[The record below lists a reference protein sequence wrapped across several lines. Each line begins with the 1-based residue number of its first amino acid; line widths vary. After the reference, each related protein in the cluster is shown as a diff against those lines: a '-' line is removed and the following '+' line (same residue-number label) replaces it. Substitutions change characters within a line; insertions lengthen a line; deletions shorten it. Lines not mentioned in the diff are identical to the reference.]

1 MRYFLFA
8 FALAVAAVVSILG
21 FRGGSFTK
29 PPLEIFP
36 DMDDQS
42 KYKPQGTS
50 TFFADG
56 RTDRLPVSGTVARG
70 LLKDDEFLHFGKKG
84 EEWAKGFPMPVTED
98 LVNRGKERYGI
109 YCAVCHG
116 GVGDGN
122 GVTKLRGLAAV
133 PPYNLIIPSFHD
145 DRLRDMPEGEI
156 FNTITNGKGLM
167 GYYRDKLSVEDRWAV
182 IAYVR
187 VLQRSQ
193 NASVDDVPQ
202 ANKKDLGL

>member
-29 PPLEIFP
+29 PPLEMFP

-56 RTDRLPVSGTVARG
+56 RTDRLPIPGTVARG
-70 LLKDDEFLHFGKKG
+70 LLKDDEFLHFGKQG
-84 EEWAKGFPMPVTED
+84 EEWARGFPMPVTED
-98 LVNRGKERYGI
+98 LVKRGKERYGI

-122 GVTKLRGLAAV
+122 GVTKPRGMNILAT
-133 PPYNLIIPSFHD
+133 YHD
-145 DRLRDMPEGEI
+145 DRIRDMAEGEI
-156 FNTITNGKGLM
+156 FNTLTNGIRLM
-167 GYYRDKLSVEDRWAV
+167 GPYRDKLSVEDRWAV
-182 IAYVR
+182 IAYLR

-202 ANKKDLGL
+202 ANRKDLGL

>member
-8 FALAVAAVVSILG
+8 FALAVTAVVSILG

-29 PPLEIFP
+29 PPLEMFP

-70 LLKDDEFLHFGKKG
+70 LLKDDEFLHFGKNG
-84 EEWAKGFPMPVTED
+84 NDWAKGFPTPVTED
-98 LVNRGKERYGI
+98 FVNRGKDRYGI

-122 GVTKLRGLAAV
+122 SVTKPRGMAIVAS
-133 PPYNLIIPSFHD
+133 YHD
-145 DRLRDMPEGEI
+145 DRLRDMPEGEL

-167 GYYRDKLSVEDRWAV
+167 GYYRDKLTVEDRWAV
-182 IAYVR
+182 IAYMR

-193 NASVDDVPQ
+193 NASIDDVPQ
-202 ANKKDLGL
+202 ANRKDLGL

>member
-29 PPLEIFP
+29 PPLEMFP

-56 RTDRLPVSGTVARG
+56 RTDRLPIAGTVARG

-84 EEWAKGFPMPVTED
+84 EEWARGFPMPVTDD
-98 LVNRGKERYGI
+98 LINRGKERYGI

-122 GVTKLRGLAAV
+122 GVTKPRGMNIVA
-133 PPYNLIIPSFHD
+133 SFHD
-145 DRLRDMPEGEI
+145 DRLRDIAEGEI
-156 FNTITNGKGLM
+156 FNTLTNGKGLM
-167 GYYRDKLSVEDRWAV
+167 GYYRDKLSAEDRWAV
-182 IAYVR
+182 IAYLR
-187 VLQRSQ
+187 VIQRSQ
-193 NASVDDVPQ
+193 NASVNDVPP
-202 ANKKDLGL
+202 ANRKDLGL